1 MSPSGE
7 EQTGKPDQIQLRKP
21 RQLSLSDVFEAGSN
35 QAPKPVLQNRLG
47 VWVTKP
53 GRLKIFLGAAAG
65 VGKTYAMLEDGQQL
79 RANGIDIAIGYVELH
94 GRKETERLLK
104 GFEIIPYK
112 QVEYRETSLEDMDT
126 AAILQRHPQ
135 LVLVDELAHT
145 NAPGSERAKRYE
157 DIEEILANG
166 MDVHTTVNIQHLESL
181 NDRVFELTGTR
192 VREPFPDR
200 LLALADEVVL
210 IDLPH

>member
-65 VGKTYAMLEDGQQL
+65 VGKTYAMLEDG
-79 RANGIDIAIGYVELH
+79 
-94 GRKETERLLK
+94 
-104 GFEIIPYK
+104 
-112 QVEYRETSLEDMDT
+112 
-126 AAILQRHPQ
+126 
-135 LVLVDELAHT
+135 
-145 NAPGSERAKRYE
+145 
-157 DIEEILANG
+157 
-166 MDVHTTVNIQHLESL
+166 
-181 NDRVFELTGTR
+181 
-192 VREPFPDR
+192 
-200 LLALADEVVL
+200 
-210 IDLPH
+210 